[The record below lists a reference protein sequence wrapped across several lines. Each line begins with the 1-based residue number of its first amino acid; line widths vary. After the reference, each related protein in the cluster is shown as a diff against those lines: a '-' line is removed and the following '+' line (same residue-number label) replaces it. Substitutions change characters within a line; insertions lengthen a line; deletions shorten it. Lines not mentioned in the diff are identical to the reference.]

1 MKAAY
6 VTLALSSFLFTSIY
20 AQEPAPAPSPAT
32 AADPAFKLTLPNAP
46 QPAPSSENLGLIP
59 ETPEPTTK
67 PKGTAIPEAK
77 PSRKASDSPS
87 KTGAA
92 EDDMAARIR
101 LRQLKT
107 RVLQE
112 AKVQELLAK
121 AQTAPTDYERREDL
135 KAFYT
140 LLYTRIEKL
149 DGTLKKRATNLRNTS
164 IHRLAQTKVDP
175 TDPIDPSERSD
186 RTRRE

>member
-1 MKAAY
+1 
-6 VTLALSSFLFTSIY
+6 
-20 AQEPAPAPSPAT
+20 
-32 AADPAFKLTLPNAP
+32 
-46 QPAPSSENLGLIP
+46 
-59 ETPEPTTK
+59 
-67 PKGTAIPEAK
+67 
-77 PSRKASDSPS
+77 
-87 KTGAA
+87 
-92 EDDMAARIR
+92 MAARIR